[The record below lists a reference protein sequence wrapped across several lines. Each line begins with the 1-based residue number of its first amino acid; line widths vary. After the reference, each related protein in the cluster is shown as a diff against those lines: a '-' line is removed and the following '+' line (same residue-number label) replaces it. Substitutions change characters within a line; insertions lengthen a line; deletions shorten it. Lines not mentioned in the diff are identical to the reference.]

1 MLKRVDFNFGRFNWQ
16 LEQEIRDEE
25 DYENDLISSAQITEA
40 QKQLEE
46 LYSTADELKDN
57 LAKILEDS
65 RTTLD

>member
-57 LAKILEDS
+57 LAKILIDS